1 MLFKRTV
8 LVQHKAGVQVESSAN
23 KVISMK
29 SLFHQLLRGE
39 KKQSTGS
46 DWWTGKQSVLNVP
59 LSFLFT
65 KSTRVKMSAKYC
77 LFFLILFLCGQRD
90 ISKSSLVN

>member
-29 SLFHQLLRGE
+29 SLFHQLLKE
-39 KKQSTGS
+39 
-46 DWWTGKQSVLNVP
+46 GK
-59 LSFLFT
+59 
-65 KSTRVKMSAKYC
+65 
-77 LFFLILFLCGQRD
+77 
-90 ISKSSLVN
+90 KSSQLGLTGGRGNGVC